1 MSRLFSANMM
11 RLRQSWIFL
20 LEEIFMVGYAIFV
33 YANAGINVARGEV
46 VQNWNIYF
54 YNVLLVSGIA
64 MALFVSVFL
73 NAEYNDGT
81 VRNKVMVGHRRRDIY
96 LVNLITCLLAGLI
109 MCLTYYV
116 VGIIFGYL
124 FVGREV
130 MRIQDIG
137 AGLIGSILIFL
148 VYTAIFVL
156 VEMLDKNKTRSI
168 EINLIG
174 AVLILAVGIICFGS
188 LMGHPDTAG
197 FMWHVI
203 GVLFPSVL
211 VMYIAGAESVSYFPI
226 MIGLFI
232 ETACLIGIGLWRFG
246 KKDIQ

>member
-1 MSRLFSANMM
+1 MSRLFNANMM

-33 YANAGINVARGEV
+33 YANAGIHVAKGEV

-73 NAEYNDGT
+73 SAEYGDGT
-81 VRNKVMVGHRRRDIY
+81 IRNKVVVGHRRRDIY
-96 LVNLITCLLAGLI
+96 LVNLVICLLAGLI

-124 FVGREV
+124 VVGGEV

-137 AGLIGSILIFL
+137 AGMIGSILIFM

-156 VEMLDKNKTRSI
+156 VEMLDKNKTRSM

-211 VMYIAGAESVSYFPI
+211 VMYVAGAESVSYVPI
-226 MIGLFI
+226 MLGLFI
-232 ETACLIGIGLWRFG
+232 EAVCLIGIGLWGFER
-246 KKDIQ
+246 KDIQ

>member
-20 LEEIFMVGYAIFV
+20 LEEIFMAGYAIFV

-54 YNVLLVSGIA
+54 YNVLLVSGIV

-73 NAEYNDGT
+73 SAEYGDGT
-81 VRNKVMVGHRRRDIY
+81 IRNKVVVGHRRRDIY
-96 LVNLITCLLAGLI
+96 LVNLITCFLAGLI

-124 FVGREV
+124 VVGRE
-130 MRIQDIG
+130 MMQIQDIG
-137 AGLIGSILIFL
+137 AGMIGSILIFL

-156 VEMLDKNKTRSI
+156 VEMLDKNKARSV

-174 AVLILAVGIICFGS
+174 AVLILTAGIICYGS
-188 LMGHPDTAG
+188 LMRYPDTAG
-197 FMWHVI
+197 FMWHII

-211 VMYIAGAESVSYFPI
+211 VMYVAGAESVSYAPI
-226 MIGLFI
+226 MLGLFI
-232 ETACLIGIGLWRFG
+232 EAVCLIGIGLWGFG